1 MDINELLGYQPI
13 DLAFKKPFTDFKEII
28 DFETKNNTTDT
39 RWLMLKAYTLGY
51 IEGKRAE
58 RQKKAEKKQKE
69 LKRLCEELTKLTPE
83 QFAIIEKLT
92 DQAQKNL

>member
-1 MDINELLGYQPI
+1 MDINKLLGYQPI

-28 DFETKNNTTDT
+28 NFEKNNGSTETC
-39 RWLMLKAYTLGY
+39 WLMLKAYTLGY

-58 RQKKAEKKQKE
+58 RHKKAEKRQKE
-69 LKRLCEELTKLTPE
+69 FNRLCEQLTRLTPE

-92 DQAQKNL
+92 EQAQKNL